1 MKHRYL
7 VTTLVAGALGVTA
20 SFVGIAQSAPAPA
33 AAPAAKG
40 AAPAAPA
47 AKAAAAAQQPLVILD
62 FKPTLSDLMTMMIQP
77 RHIKL
82 WAAAQQKNWTLAAFE
97 LNEMRSAFDKI
108 AATIPKY
115 PQPGTQVDLGPTF
128 QSLMGPKIQQV
139 NGALAAQNPTQFA
152 TAFNDLTTQCNGCHE
167 ALNHPYLVIKVPAA
181 ESYPNQDFRPVP
193 GAAPLPGQ
201 PPAKK

>member
-1 MKHRYL
+1 MKSRHL
-7 VTTLVAGALGVTA
+7 AVALSAGSFALA
-20 SFVGIAQSAPAPA
+20 AAAIGIAQGAPA

-40 AAPAAPA
+40 APAAAGKAAAPA
-47 AKAAAAAQQPLVILD
+47 PLVILD

-82 WAAAQQKNWTLAAFE
+82 WAAAQQRNWTLAAFE

-139 NGALAAQNPTQFA
+139 NGAIGAANPMQFA

-167 ALNHPYLVIKVPAA
+167 ALNHPYLVIKVPTADG
-181 ESYPNQDFRPVP
+181 YPNQDFRPVP

-201 PPAKK
+201 PAAKK

>member
-7 VTTLVAGALGVTA
+7 VTILVAGAFGLVA
-20 SFVGIAQSAPAPA
+20 SFTGIALSAPAPA

-40 AAPAAPA
+40 AAPAAGA
-47 AKAAAAAQQPLVILD
+47 GKAAAPQPLVILD
-62 FKPTLSDLMTMMIQP
+62 FKPTLSDLMTMLIQP
-77 RHIKL
+77 RHVKL
-82 WAAAQQKNWTLAAFE
+82 WAAAQQRNWTLAAFE

-139 NGALAAQNPTQFA
+139 NGALTAQNPMQFA

-167 ALNHPYLVIKVPAA
+167 ALSHPYLVIKVPDATG
-181 ESYPNQDFRPVP
+181 YPNQDFRPVP

>member
-1 MKHRYL
+1 MKSRPL
-7 VTTLVAGALGVTA
+7 AVALAAG
-20 SFVGIAQSAPAPA
+20 SFAFAAAAIGIAQGAPA
-33 AAPAAKG
+33 AAPAAKAG
-40 AAPAAPA
+40 APAAAGKAAAPA
-47 AKAAAAAQQPLVILD
+47 PLVILD

-82 WAAAQQKNWTLAAFE
+82 WAAAQQRNWTLAAFE

-139 NGALAAQNPTQFA
+139 NGAIGAANPMQFA

-201 PPAKK
+201 PAATKK

>member
-1 MKHRYL
+1 MKSRAL
-7 VTTLVAGALGVTA
+7 AAALAAGTFAA
-20 SFVGIAQSAPAPA
+20 AAAAIGIAQGAPTP

-40 AAPAAPA
+40 APGAPAAA
-47 AKAAAAAQQPLVILD
+47 GKAGAPQPLVILD
-62 FKPTLSDLMTMMIQP
+62 FKPTLSDLMTMLIQP
-77 RHIKL
+77 RHVKL
-82 WAAAQQKNWTLAAFE
+82 WAAAQQRNWTLAAFE

-139 NGALAAQNPTQFA
+139 NGALTAQNPMQFA
-152 TAFNDLTTQCNGCHE
+152 TAFNDMTTQCNGCHE
-167 ALNHPYLVIKVPAA
+167 ALNHPYLVIKVPDATG
-181 ESYPNQDFRPVP
+181 YPNQDFRPVP